1 MCVYVRVCQSVSLVC
16 RATPVVSRS
25 SEELAT
31 HTEEENDH
39 QSNGHLVSSVSNYSK
54 DSPSY
59 FPRHRRGSVDSGITK
74 NLTVNY
80 ERRSST
86 TSSSCCSSRPLSPT
100 DETRTLNLDSLQIS
114 DRPHT
119 PQGSKLPSDSKNV
132 ISSSPG
138 IPQKYSDPASHDVD
152 TPPKPPLR
160 KGHIRASSVGASPMW
175 SHKRMGSHSTS
186 VSTSQ

>member
-1 MCVYVRVCQSVSLVC
+1 MSVFC
-16 RATPVVSRS
+16 RATPVVSHS
-25 SEELAT
+25 SEDLTT
-31 HTEEENDH
+31 HTGDENDH
-39 QSNGHLVSSVSNYSK
+39 QSNGHLVSSVSNYSR
-54 DSPSY
+54 DGPSY

-80 ERRSST
+80 EQRSST

-100 DETRTLNLDSLQIS
+100 DDTRTLNFESLQIS
-114 DRPHT
+114 ERPHT

-138 IPQKYSDPASHDVD
+138 VPHKYSDPASHDVD
-152 TPPKPPLR
+152 TPPQPPLR

-175 SHKRMGSHSTS
+175 SHKRMGSQST
-186 VSTSQ
+186 TSQ